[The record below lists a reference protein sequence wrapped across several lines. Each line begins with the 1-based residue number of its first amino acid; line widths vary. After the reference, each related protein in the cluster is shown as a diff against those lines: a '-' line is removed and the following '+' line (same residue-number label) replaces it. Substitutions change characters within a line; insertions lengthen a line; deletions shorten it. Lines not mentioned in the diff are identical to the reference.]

1 MVKHYESENL
11 YNGISLLR
19 PLLDRKLITSR
30 GPLLLLIFL
39 LISMDV
45 LAQSGGRQVYQFLN
59 LPGSARVLG
68 LGGYQPTLSDRDIN
82 LAYENP
88 AALSPDMHQ
97 AISFNHAFY
106 FSGVQFGYATYGHH
120 LENAGISLAAGIRY
134 INYGTF
140 EQTNE
145 LGDVTGEFDASEIG
159 LGVTASKQVYD
170 RLRVGATVRFIQS
183 SFETY
188 VSTAMAFDLGA
199 FYEIEERQLAFSLV
213 MKNFGF
219 QLSRYFE
226 EREPM
231 PFDLRAGVSKR
242 LEHLPF
248 RFSVAAHNLHR
259 WDINYDD
266 PAVQQSGSLFGDDD
280 DEDPRFSPVDNFFR
294 HLIFSGEF
302 YLGPREQ
309 FQLRLAYNH
318 LLAREMSLPDTR
330 ALSGIS
336 FGVGFRVN
344 RFRLEYGFGRYH
356 TGANANK
363 ISISTNISEFKRS
376 IL

>member
-1 MVKHYESENL
+1 MTKQYDSERL
-11 YNGISLLR
+11 LNGFFSIWRAINKRYAISWA
-19 PLLDRKLITSR
+19 PLLASFF
-30 GPLLLLIFL
+30 FL
-39 LISMDV
+39 GSIDV
-45 LAQSGGRQVYQFLN
+45 IAQSGGRQVYQFLN

-68 LGGYQPTLSDRDIN
+68 LGGYQPTLSDGDIN
-82 LAYENP
+82 LAYENS
-88 AALSPDMHQ
+88 AALNADMHQ

-106 FSGVQFGYATYGHH
+106 FSGVQFGYATYGHQ
-120 LENAGISLAAGIRY
+120 LENLGISLAAGIRY

-145 LGDVTGEFDASEIG
+145 LGDVTGEFDASEIAIG
-159 LGVTASKQVYD
+159 ITASKQLYD
-170 RLRVGATVRFIQS
+170 RLRLGATMRFVQS

-188 VSTAMAFDLGA
+188 VSTAMAFDIGA
-199 FYEIEERQLAFSLV
+199 LYEIEERRLAFSLV

-219 QLSRYFE
+219 QLSRFFE

-248 RFSVAAHNLHR
+248 RFSVTAHNLHR

-266 PAVQQSGSLFGDDD
+266 PAAQQSGSLFGDED
-280 DEDPRFSPVDNFFR
+280 DEDPRFSPIDNFFR

-302 YLGPREQ
+302 YLGPNEQ

-318 LLAREMSLPDTR
+318 LLAREMALPDTR
-330 ALSGIS
+330 VLSGIS

-344 RFRLEYGFGRYH
+344 RFRIDYGFGRYH

-363 ISISTNISEFKRS
+363 ISISTNISEFRRN